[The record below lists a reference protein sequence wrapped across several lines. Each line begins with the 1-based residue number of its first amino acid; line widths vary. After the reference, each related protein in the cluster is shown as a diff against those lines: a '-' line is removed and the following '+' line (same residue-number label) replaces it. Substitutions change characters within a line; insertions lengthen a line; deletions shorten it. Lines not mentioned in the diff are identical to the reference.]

1 MKLVTSSLALAFAIA
16 LVVTACATREVPVE
30 ATQVVEQTVEVRV
43 TQVVKQ
49 TVKVEVTRVVEQTA
63 EVAKDLV
70 EPDILI
76 KAGVYKDYR
85 TKYT

>member
-30 ATQVVEQTVEVRV
+30 
-43 TQVVKQ
+43 
-49 TVKVEVTRVVEQTA
+49 VTRVVEQTV